1 VKTAW
6 TQRAKLRKALTD
18 DGRPGL
24 VIVRGDAFTTPYV
37 IFIGRRVLGARGA
50 HVEAGM
56 RSGSLISPLP
66 EEMNRRVATTWT
78 DIHFAPHRERGEQP
92 ARRQG
97 RPWWTQGPTPSSTP
111 CAWPGTSHLRAR
123 TCRRNSVC
131 PHCTGSNCCR
141 AVTSTARLELLRGMS
156 EQTPMP
162 CLAGVHERERIES
175 QQGLGENVVLTGMQT
190 ERLNEFLASYEVLR
204 RPSSMDEYHPSESSP
219 TPWRSSATADLPCAT
234 GPPAGAGGP
243 FAQAPQPVTA
253 SAFRVAAPRKPSR
266 PCC

>member
-66 EEMNRRVATTWT
+66 EEMNRRVATKWT
-78 DIHFAPHRERGEQP
+78 DIHFAPTAHEVK
-92 ARRQG
+92 A
-97 RPWWTQGPTPSSTP
+97 PTPSSTP

-141 AVTSTARLELLRGMS
+141 VVTSTARLELLRGMS

-190 ERLNEFLASYEVLR
+190 ERLNEFLASYEALR
-204 RPSSMDEYHPSESSP
+204 RPSSMDEYHPSESLP
-219 TPWRSSATADLPCAT
+219 TPWRSSATADLTRAK